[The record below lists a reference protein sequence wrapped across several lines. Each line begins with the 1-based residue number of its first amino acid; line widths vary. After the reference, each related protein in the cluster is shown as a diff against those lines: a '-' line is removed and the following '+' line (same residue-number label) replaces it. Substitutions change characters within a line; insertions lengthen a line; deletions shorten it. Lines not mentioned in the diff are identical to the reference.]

1 MGDGAHFGG
10 IEGALGFCFA
20 GNHKRHGGTPVFR
33 TAFSRSSPALTW
45 ESPHHRRRWVKP
57 SRLIASPT
65 DFYAIEQRQTMRF
78 TGDQLFGPII
88 DGHSE

>member
-1 MGDGAHFGG
+1 
-10 IEGALGFCFA
+10 
-20 GNHKRHGGTPVFR
+20 
-33 TAFSRSSPALTW
+33 LTW

-65 DFYAIEQRQTMRF
+65 DFYPIEQRQTMRF